1 MVNRHNSCSLEN
13 MTHYDKT
20 DRSENSKELY
30 AYISRAIHIY
40 QGFIEGGGGKPP
52 GIPPTT
58 TGGHYISIIL
68 AQEESYV
75 LLDNSYNYMILFH

>member
-1 MVNRHNSCSLEN
+1 MVNRCNSCSLEN

-20 DRSENSKELY
+20 DCSENSKELY

-40 QGFIEGGGGKPP
+40 QGFKEGEGGKPP

-58 TGGHYISIIL
+58 TNGHYISIIL